1 MSGKREEILEA
12 ALAIADE
19 RGLSGLSMRAVA
31 QAVGVTPMALYP
43 HVKDKAGLLDAM
55 LGRVLAQVYEAAPEM
70 GQDVDWRKR
79 LRAFAHTARSLS
91 IGHPWVA
98 SLVFSRPAVT
108 PDAVAT
114 VDLLYSALLDAG
126 IPPAEVP
133 RMERLVSTFVLG
145 WIASEAGGRFGPG
158 VPDPRG
164 ERGRQLPGGTLPGH
178 RAVAEWLIPPVDWD
192 AEFAA
197 NLDNLEALVEAAAR
211 G

>member
-98 SLVFSRPAVT
+98 SLVFSR
-108 PDAVAT
+108 
-114 VDLLYSALLDAG
+114 LYRH
-126 IPPAEVP
+126 P
-133 RMERLVSTFVLG
+133 
-145 WIASEAGGRFGPG
+145 GRG
-158 VPDPRG
+158 
-164 ERGRQLPGGTLPGH
+164 GH
-178 RAVAEWLIPPVDWD
+178 RRSPLLRTPRRGHPPGRG
-192 AEFAA
+192 AA
-197 NLDNLEALVEAAAR
+197 HGTAREHLRARLDRLGE
-211 G
+211 